1 MRTSIAWSVVTL
13 VAIHSVQIAASNMPQ
28 GQLAKLQL
36 QKSYRDVTI
45 DRLEKWL
52 DAVERHKPGEADAS
66 VGEIKPWGPQEV
78 DELLIDLNTLLVLMR
93 NERATMFFHVSNSL
107 RRPIPVLYT
116 GPQVDRLR
124 IRAQNEKIRNDEN
137 RILKRGALLHTDIA
151 AQLPFA
157 ARSLRGEP
165 PARSQRLM
173 VYFDDGRRLGFENAA
188 EHWRAARLLLD
199 QVRPK
204 DSRNDKPAPAR
215 DEIVQSWYRVTIAYQ
230 QRIQQYELG
239 HLERALELFP
249 DDAELNFFNGC
260 MHETFAS
267 RRIQS
272 VFHAVSLPKGV
283 TFNIGSERSELRLAE
298 ASFRRALE
306 RGTDLAEA
314 RIRLGHVLGLV
325 SRHSDAADELRRAIS
340 STDDQLLLYYGQL
353 LLGGELDALGNRD
366 RARDAYERAAALF
379 PRAQSPKL
387 ALSQIANRAGD
398 RRAALDAIRLV
409 LGPPV
414 DEFDRADP
422 WWTYHIEQ
430 GRSAGEQLAKLR
442 AAMFLVEARR

>member
-1 MRTSIAWSVVTL
+1 MRTWTAWSVVTL
-13 VAIHSVQIAASNMPQ
+13 VAVYSVQAAASNMPH
-28 GQLAKLQL
+28 GQLAKLQF

-78 DELLIDLNTLLVLMR
+78 DELLIDLNTLLVLMH
-93 NERATMFFHVSNSL
+93 NERVTVFFRASSGS
-107 RRPIPVLYT
+107 RRPTAIFYT
-116 GPQVDRLR
+116 SSQLDRLR
-124 IRAQNEKIRNDEN
+124 LRALNEKIRNDEN

-151 AQLPFA
+151 AQLPFET
-157 ARSLRGEP
+157 RSPREEP
-165 PARSQRLM
+165 PVRSQRLV

-199 QVRPK
+199 KVRPK
-204 DSRNDKPAPAR
+204 DSRDGKPDPAR
-215 DEIVQSWYRVTIAYQ
+215 DEIIRSWYRVTIAYQ

-260 MHETFAS
+260 LHETFAS

-272 VFHAVSLPKGV
+272 VFHAVSLPKGI

-306 RGTDLAEA
+306 RGPDLAEA
-314 RIRLGHVLGLV
+314 RIRLGHVLGLIG
-325 SRHSDAADELRRAIS
+325 RHSDAADELRRAIS
-340 STDDQLLLYYGQL
+340 TTGDPLLLYYGQL
-353 LLGGELDALGNRD
+353 LLGGELDASGDRE
-366 RARDAYERAAALF
+366 RARDAYERAALLF
-379 PRAQSPKL
+379 PRAQSPRL
-387 ALSQIANRAGD
+387 ALSHIANRSGD
-398 RRAALDAIRLV
+398 RRGALDAIQSV
-409 LGPPV
+409 MGPPA

-422 WWTYHIEQ
+422 WWTYHMEQ
-430 GRSAGEQLAKLR
+430 GRSAEVQLAKLR